1 MGKNKKNNVK
11 KGERNKKRI
20 RAIVGRRS
28 GKKGRGRRR
37 GRRSCNCNAPRT
49 NKGTTGE
56 PDKPSNKQ
64 AVTGCL
70 ALLLVILVFLFL
82 FTQDTF
88 YSHTFG
94 ISIYM
99 LDKTAQLAVRNAK
112 L

>member
-1 MGKNKKNNVK
+1 MGKR
-11 KGERNKKRI
+11 GEGEGGGGG
-20 RAIVGRRS
+20 V
-28 GKKGRGRRR
+28 
-37 GRRSCNCNAPRT
+37 CNCNAPRT

-56 PDKPSNKQ
+56 PDKPPNKQ
-64 AVTGCL
+64 ALIGCL

-82 FTQDTF
+82 FPQDTF

-99 LDKTAQLAVRNAK
+99 LDKTAQLSVINAK

>member
-1 MGKNKKNNVK
+1 M
-11 KGERNKKRI
+11 
-20 RAIVGRRS
+20 GRRS
-28 GKKGRGRRR
+28 GKKRRRRRR
-37 GRRSCNCNAPRT
+37 GRRNCNCNDLRT

-64 AVTGCL
+64 ALIGCL
-70 ALLLVILVFLFL
+70 SLLLVILVFLFL
-82 FTQDTF
+82 FPQDTF